1 MCTVVYLAEILRQMA
16 IELSPTILIVV
27 AEGITCMRIRNVGSQ
42 YDCQTK
48 GYLLVVLCTLT
59 AQRWLIK
66 CDLDRVYPR
75 SRRDCKT
82 KHI

>member
-16 IELSPTILIVV
+16 IELSPTIFIVV
-27 AEGITCMRIRNVGSQ
+27 AEGIKCMRIQ
-42 YDCQTK
+42 YDYCQTK

-59 AQRWLIK
+59 EQRWLIK